1 MAAEDA
7 RTLQSGRAPAAWYMT
22 ALEHTLR
29 ALAVR
34 VRAPGLE
41 SEHDFDQ
48 HGPIIR
54 TQLGKL
60 LVALLRSESFL
71 SDEAWAH
78 AAILLWHTTD
88 DIRPYSFWTD
98 HHSSIAKLLGWAPRW
113 EQFFIPISAARPRT
127 GSFGFRSIDKIDPH
141 DRLISAA
148 DRRMLARLLQ
158 IAKGWPRHGWL
169 ACEAAEDA
177 CGLLYAM
184 EHTGNWAVRSLLHA
198 QPDVHL
204 TMVISQTGRRRSYEA
219 NHGNPLAI
227 EASWCRDDGE
237 SDAAFQRRLSTL
249 HPANLG
255 GDYDDESDDYQPGLP
270 WDAHPPLLVKTG
282 PRFGPPFECGICFE
296 SLSDSFELGG
306 ARSLHCRC
314 TTATP
319 YHEVCLRKHLLR
331 SNTCPL
337 CRAAPASTP
346 SAFRLPFH

>member
-1 MAAEDA
+1 M
-7 RTLQSGRAPAAWYMT
+7 
-22 ALEHTLR
+22 
-29 ALAVR
+29 
-34 VRAPGLE
+34 
-41 SEHDFDQ
+41 
-48 HGPIIR
+48 
-54 TQLGKL
+54 GKL

-78 AAILLWHTTD
+78 TAILLWHMTD
-88 DIRPYSFWTD
+88 GVCPYYFWTNY
-98 HHSSIAKLLGWAPRW
+98 HSSMAKLLGWVPRW
-113 EQFFIPISAARPRT
+113 EQFFIPNAARPRT

-141 DRLISAA
+141 DREISAA

-169 ACEAAEDA
+169 ACQAAEDG
-177 CGLLYAM
+177 CGLLHAM
-184 EHTGNWAVRSLLHA
+184 EHTGNWAVRSLLHD
-198 QPDVHL
+198 QPDEHL
-204 TMVISQTGRRRSYEA
+204 TTVISRTGRRRSYDFH
-219 NHGNPLAI
+219 HGNPLAV

-237 SDAAFQRRLSTL
+237 SDAEYQHRLHRLRLAGRLPSEMVF
-249 HPANLG
+249 
-255 GDYDDESDDYQPGLP
+255 GDYDAESDEEDQPGLP
-270 WDAHPPLLVKTG
+270 WDAHPLLLVKTG
-282 PRFGPPFECGICFE
+282 PRSEPPFECGICFE

-337 CRAAPASTP
+337 CRSAPAATP